1 MSDANVDQVAKL
13 GCSWT
18 HRPQSHGWCRG
29 LIPVTSCD
37 SFQCRAFFPEVF
49 LGSAALSPTSPWKWS
64 KFGQRYGAKIRS
76 GKTWCFQSLGTKFCD
91 DGVDFFLIS
100 NSIRQICDDLCPV
113 LSCKHFVLHFLHSV
127 LSGSAMMKSSAIM
140 AVVTV
145 CTAVVAL
152 VQDLWLRAAILF
164 GLLSEEMG
172 SSQGSFVRWCWK
184 GTKRSP
190 RSRSSH
196 MMTTIRSVMYSFST
210 FSICPQLSIIALSSP
225 YRFSIRYLQY
235 LDTLVDCEHAGQ
247 MEEPQTF
254 AICLKPRL
262 IFPLYTGYGLLEVK
276 MLEQLSE
283 PCLTLGDKCGTDLT
297 SKIWRI
303 HP

>member
-1 MSDANVDQVAKL
+1 MIVYDCIVVYVHLLCLGQVMSDANVDQVAKL

-18 HRPQSHGWCRG
+18 HRPQSHRWCRR

-64 KFGQRYGAKIRS
+64 KCCQRYGAKIRS

-91 DGVDFFLIS
+91 DGVDFF
-100 NSIRQICDDLCPV
+100 RFPV
-113 LSCKHFVLHFLHSV
+113 AWDRFVLICVRCHHARTLLCAFLHSA

-164 GLLSEEMG
+164 GLLSEGMG
-172 SSQGSFVRWCWK
+172 SRQGSFVRSFWK
-184 GTKRSP
+184 LTKRT

-196 MMTTIRSVMYSFST
+196 MMHPSQRHHCKSPPSAASCTHLAHLVSVRN
-210 FSICPQLSIIALSSP
+210 CPSLP
-225 YRFSIRYLQY
+225 N
-235 LDTLVDCEHAGQ
+235 
-247 MEEPQTF
+247 
-254 AICLKPRL
+254 
-262 IFPLYTGYGLLEVK
+262 
-276 MLEQLSE
+276 
-283 PCLTLGDKCGTDLT
+283 
-297 SKIWRI
+297 
-303 HP
+303 HPHIL

>member
-1 MSDANVDQVAKL
+1 
-13 GCSWT
+13 
-18 HRPQSHGWCRG
+18 
-29 LIPVTSCD
+29 
-37 SFQCRAFFPEVF
+37 
-49 LGSAALSPTSPWKWS
+49 
-64 KFGQRYGAKIRS
+64 
-76 GKTWCFQSLGTKFCD
+76 
-91 DGVDFFLIS
+91 
-100 NSIRQICDDLCPV
+100 
-113 LSCKHFVLHFLHSV
+113 
-127 LSGSAMMKSSAIM
+127 MMKSSAIM

-184 GTKRSP
+184 GTKRSS